1 MNNLKKYTKIIIGC
15 ILISLGLNLFLIP
28 SKLVASETIGLISLL
43 SYNYGFIPAAMLL
56 IINVWTLW
64 LIYIIYDK

>member
-28 SKLVASETIGLISLL
+28 SKLVAS
-43 SYNYGFIPAAMLL
+43 
-56 IINVWTLW
+56 
-64 LIYIIYDK
+64 